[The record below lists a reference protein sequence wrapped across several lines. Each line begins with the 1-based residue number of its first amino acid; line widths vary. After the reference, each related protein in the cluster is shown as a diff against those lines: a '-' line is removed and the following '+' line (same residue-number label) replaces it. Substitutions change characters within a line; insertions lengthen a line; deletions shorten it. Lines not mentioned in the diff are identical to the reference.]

1 MSLKASEAWPEE
13 PHDAVGR
20 QRMLDHFSREHVAPS
35 AIEGHYLSFRIFSDR
50 TRLFGTLLS
59 HARIGINAKD
69 PEIIDTLM
77 AYDFVA
83 IAIMDLA
90 SAGTRP
96 TRRKVTE

>member
-1 MSLKASEAWPEE
+1 M
-13 PHDAVGR
+13 
-20 QRMLDHFSREHVAPS
+20 MLSGGS
-35 AIEGHYLSFRIFSDR
+35 ACLILIPMNRLRRLRRRPLLSFRIFSDR

-59 HARIGINAKD
+59 HARIGINVKD